1 MPRCNLCHQ
10 DRELR
15 NSHIVPEFLYANL
28 YNTKGHLMGINGQGN
43 RGWAALQNGIKQH
56 LFCESCEQHFNK
68 HFEIPFLDRWVRA
81 KPLPDPW
88 SDLEH
93 VQMARV
99 EYASFKLFHLSVL
112 FRASVCSLPTF
123 SDVSLG
129 PHEERIR
136 KMLLDVNA
144 GMPSEYP
151 IFGYA
156 VVHHESKRIVDMV
169 TKAGKSSINGHRC
182 WGIIYGGVQW
192 WISVSSHR
200 NHEFEQGGLQPDGQ
214 MPFHAVPW
222 NEVDV
227 IQMAS
232 KALRAAGKGPKT

>member
-1 MPRCNLCHQ
+1 MPLCRLCHL

-15 NSHIVPEFLYANL
+15 NSHIVPEFLYKNL
-28 YNTKGHLMGINGQGN
+28 YNEKGHLMAISGVGG

-56 LFCESCEQHFNK
+56 LFCEDCEQHFNK
-68 HFEIPFLDRWVRA
+68 YFETPFLEQWVNG
-81 KPLPDPW
+81 KPLPETWTDM
-88 SDLEH
+88 SD
-93 VQMARV
+93 VQWTKFD
-99 EYASFKLFHLSVL
+99 YGTFKLFHLSVL

-129 PHEERIR
+129 HHEERLR
-136 KMLLDVNA
+136 KLLLDRNP
-144 GMPSEYP
+144 GLHSQYP

-156 VVHHESKRIVDMV
+156 VVHHKTHKLVDMV

-182 WGIIYGGVQW
+182 WGLMYGGVQW
-192 WISVSSHR
+192 WFSVSSHR
-200 NHEFEQGGLQPDGQ
+200 NYEFEMSGLQPDGR

-227 IQMAS
+227 IQMAAT
-232 KALRAAGKGPKT
+232 ALRTAKNKG